1 MYHFWLSRKNSK
13 VDLDKILGDL
23 TGRGLL
29 PAEQAERI
37 RSLAADG
44 RDTPVRVLIRQGMVD
59 QQVLAAELSRTY
71 GLGLATD
78 WPSRQVLPES
88 VSLRFMRERH
98 VLPAAADGDTLTVIV
113 SDPTDETTLSALRL
127 AAGMDLSLRV
137 AAEDQLLAAIER
149 LEQGDAGAGNPA
161 SPGSGGEDDDTLKDL
176 ALDAPVIDLLNRI
189 FREASSVRAT
199 DLHIEP
205 ARSHVIVRRRV
216 DGLLAEVERLP
227 VALGRAAVSRLKIL
241 TNLNIAE
248 RRLPQDGRARLRIAD
263 RDYDIR
269 VATMPTIHG
278 ESIAIRFLSANTQ
291 APEINRLG
299 LTDADLARLS
309 REIAHSYGMIVVTG
323 PTGSGKTTTLAAV
336 LGELN
341 DPNRKIV
348 TIEDPVEYQVEGVNQ
363 IQVHPEI
370 GLSFARTLR
379 SLLRFDPDIIMI
391 GEMRDGETAS
401 IGVNAA
407 LTGHLVLTTLHTNS
421 AAGAIVRLLDLGVQ
435 AYLIASTLR
444 CVVAQRLVRKLCTH
458 CREPY
463 EASAELI
470 AQLPAAAVGNAAAP
484 IRLWRA
490 KGCSYC
496 GGSGYNG
503 RAAIFELLTIDDSMR
518 RLIKPGVS
526 TEVIVQEARRAGLTS
541 IMADGFAKCRDGL
554 TTIEELG
561 RVTSED

>member
-1 MYHFWLSRKNSK
+1 VANL
-13 VDLDKILGDL
+13 LEDL
-23 TGRGLL
+23 TTRALL
-29 PAEQAERI
+29 STEQADRI
-37 RSLAADG
+37 RSLAAAG
-44 RDTPVRVLIRQGMVD
+44 RDTAVRLIIREGLVD
-59 QQVLAAELSRTY
+59 QQVLAAELGRS
-71 GLGLATD
+71 LGLPMATD
-78 WPSRQVLPES
+78 WPVRQVLPEA

-98 VLPAAADGDTLTVIV
+98 VLAAAAEGGRISVIL
-113 SDPTDETTLSALRL
+113 SDPTDEATLAALRL
-127 AAGMDLSLRV
+127 ASGMELSLQV
-137 AAEDQLLAAIER
+137 AGDDQVLAGIER
-149 LEQGDAGAGNPA
+149 LEQGGEAPEGITP
-161 SPGSGGEDDDTLKDL
+161 SGTTGEDDDTLKDM
-176 ALDAPVIDLLNRI
+176 ALDAPVIDLLNRL
-189 FREASSVRAT
+189 FREASTARAT
-199 DLHIEP
+199 DLHVEP
-205 ARSHVIVRRRV
+205 ARGHVTVRRRV
-216 DGLLAEVERLP
+216 DGLLVEVERLP

-248 RRLPQDGRARLRIAD
+248 KRLPQDGRARLRIAE

-278 ESIAIRFLSANTQ
+278 EAIAIRFLSSNTQ
-291 APEINRLG
+291 APDIMRLG
-299 LTDADLARLS
+299 LADADLARLR
-309 REIAHSYGMIVVTG
+309 REISHAHGMIVVTG
-323 PTGSGKTTTLAAV
+323 PTGSGKTTTLAAA
-336 LGELN
+336 LGQLN
-341 DPNRKIV
+341 DPNRKVV
-348 TIEDPVEYQVEGVNQ
+348 TIEDPVEYQVAGVNQ

-463 EASAELI
+463 DAPPELI
-470 AQLPAAAVGNAAAP
+470 AQLPATVAAGAGPV
-484 IRLWRA
+484 RLWRA
-490 KGCSYC
+490 GGCSYC
-496 GGSGYNG
+496 GNSGYSG
-503 RAAIFELLTIDDSMR
+503 RAAIFELLSVDDAMR

-526 TEVIVQEARRAGLTS
+526 AEVIAEAARRAGMAS
-541 IMADGFAKCRDGL
+541 MMADGFAKCRDGL
-554 TTIEELG
+554 TTVEELG